1 MYYVYVLRSR
11 ALDQFYIGS
20 TFKLRVFTNT
30 ITVRASIKPGIP
42 WDLVYYKAFLTH
54 NLALKRENKLKH
66 HGKGFAELQ
75 KTDWCSVAD
84 T

>member
-20 TFKLRVFTNT
+20 SSDLKKRFYQHNHGQSKYT
-30 ITVRASIKPGIP
+30 KPGIP
-42 WDLVYYKAFLTH
+42 WDLVYYEAFLTH

-66 HGKGFAELQ
+66 HGKGFAEL
-75 KTDWCSVAD
+75 KKRIGVV
-84 T
+84 